1 MRFLIKLV
9 IFGGIVAGGLWFY
22 GSTLPREHK
31 ASSSITLVATPE
43 QVYAAARD
51 IAQTPTWWRDVNAVR
66 PLKGKRRESWE
77 QEMKGAG
84 PVQIEITSF
93 VENQRLV
100 TTILNDD
107 QQDWGGRWTYAIV
120 RTASGTEVTITETGW
135 IEPPLYRVVMK
146 VRGGPH
152 RTLDSYLRSLG
163 AKFGEIVTPRHD
175 VAG

>member
-1 MRFLIKLV
+1 
-9 IFGGIVAGGLWFY
+9 
-22 GSTLPREHK
+22 
-31 ASSSITLVATPE
+31 
-43 QVYAAARD
+43 
-51 IAQTPTWWRDVNAVR
+51 
-66 PLKGKRRESWE
+66 
-77 QEMKGAG
+77 
-84 PVQIEITSF
+84 
-93 VENQRLV
+93 
-100 TTILNDD
+100 
-107 QQDWGGRWTYAIV
+107 GGRWTYAIV